1 MSELMT
7 IGRLARE
14 CDVPAS
20 TLRYWERV
28 GLLKPSERTRSN
40 YRVYSDDAVS
50 RVRLI
55 RVSQSLGFTV
65 ADIGTLLRL
74 LDVRVQQCTAVRS
87 VIDRRLESLDRQMA
101 DLREHQRK
109 LRSIRHLCES
119 PDLADRCRA
128 LDKLNP

>member
-1 MSELMT
+1 MSGIMT

-14 CDVPAS
+14 CEVPVS
-20 TLRYWERV
+20 TIRYWERA
-28 GLLKPSERTRSN
+28 GLITPDERTRSN
-40 YRVYSDDAVS
+40 YRVYADEAVA

-74 LDVRVQQCTAVRS
+74 LDVRVHQCTAVRS
-87 VIDRRLESLDRQMA
+87 VIDRRLEALNREMA

-109 LRSIRHLCES
+109 LCSIRRLCER